1 MVPQITRILQVPKSR
16 IYSDS
21 QFLRE
26 INFYQSRVHNMLG
39 KIGRKIP
46 NFQCGNYNEI
56 LLTHFFDK
64 KFRENNS
71 SWFHEFFLQWE
82 WISRF
87 STLCCTNWF
96 FPFFSNPSLFTLL
109 LNQHVVFYEWRVYT
123 VFTFRASYYTSG
135 ILYHFL
141 VSNSTS

>member
-1 MVPQITRILQVPKSR
+1 MVPQIDFYRFQNQAFFLTLSFYMKS
-16 IYSDS
+16 IS
-21 QFLRE
+21 
-26 INFYQSRVHNMLG
+26 INLESHNMLG
-39 KIGRKIP
+39 QIGIKIP
-46 NFQCGNYNEI
+46 NFQCGNYKEI